1 MATHHHGWPLLA
13 ADGLL
18 HQVRLFAGGFY
29 LETAQHGPHILPF
42 RIHLAAVAAYQL
54 DEHASAGLLMLRQK
68 PDAHGYGPLALLP
81 TAPALTDAPVTAPP
95 GTSPDEAE
103 TPPLRTLSFALVVP
117 PNSALQRAL
126 VDTVWP
132 VWETLFRKCA
142 VPVDHLRAP
151 APEFGYALEV
161 LRRAGGA
168 AL

>member
-1 MATHHHGWPLLA
+1 
-13 ADGLL
+13 
-18 HQVRLFAGGFY
+18 
-29 LETAQHGPHILPF
+29 
-42 RIHLAAVAAYQL
+42 
-54 DEHASAGLLMLRQK
+54 MLRQK

-95 GTSPDEAE
+95 GASPDEAKP
-103 TPPLRTLSFALVVP
+103 PPLRTLSFALVVP

-132 VWETLFRKCA
+132 VWEQLFRECA

-168 AL
+168 AP